1 MNGIPSFDIRTV
13 ALQRQAAHSRLWR
26 SRIQGIKAEAA
37 LLAYRLAVDSL
48 SIAEEGKCYCDRG
61 AGFVAIQCS
70 IVIAILCI
78 TGQYKS

>member
-37 LLAYRLAVDSL
+37 LLAYKLSVDNL
-48 SIAEEGKCYCDRG
+48 SKAEEGKCYRDRG
-61 AGFVAIQCS
+61 ARFV
-70 IVIAILCI
+70 VV
-78 TGQYKS
+78 